1 MWLQAASFFIILPSI
16 PEELLNHL
24 AGKPKGQGVVGSFF
38 MPEGPGVATTISS
51 FRLFANRLSTFSSSS
66 AAKMLDGRLS

>member
-16 PEELLNHL
+16 PEELLNHP

-51 FRLFANRLSTFSSSS
+51 FRLFANRLSTLSSSS
-66 AAKMLDGRLS
+66 AAEMLDGRLS